1 MMNKS
6 FDVENKKFI
15 DIQEKI
21 EQILKKEFLYSTTTA
36 RLGNSLIR
44 INYTDKNVEIES
56 QKDNR
61 ITLLQEQDKKVYVQ
75 IMGVLDDAKVGQL
88 WEELENFFSIGSIN
102 IIEDSINN
110 SEEKLDES
118 GESID
123 RSDES
128 IEIIEFLPSKDELVG
143 EIKNQLENKGFF
155 LEPEEVKTFINNFI
169 EKYERLPVSSEINS
183 IVKGY
188 ILMIQEENKLKSQV
202 TEPVIEEPHEE
213 SPSNSFENV
222 ILSNYEIT
230 GRRKCPNCGNEG
242 LIREVDDK
250 TRILMDYPKIYAK
263 KRCCTKCGY
272 EWHVE

>member
-1 MMNKS
+1 MNKS
-6 FDVENKKFI
+6 FDIENKKFI

-21 EQILKKEFLYSTTTA
+21 EQILKTEFLYSTTTA

-44 INYTDKNVEIES
+44 INYTDKTIEIES

-118 GESID
+118 GELID

-128 IEIIEFLPSKDELVG
+128 IEIIEILPSKDELVG

-188 ILMIQEENKLKSQV
+188 IFMIQEENKLKSQI

-213 SPSNSFENV
+213 LPSNSFENV

-250 TRILMDYPKIYAK
+250 TKILMDYPKIYAK

>member
-1 MMNKS
+1 MNKS

-250 TRILMDYPKIYAK
+250 TKILMDYPKIYAK